1 MIHRLAPVLMA
12 PVLLAFLL
20 SLPLTGV
27 AGAAEPA
34 GPDPA
39 LAPKDVVAIQLEA
52 LQNNDDPQPNAGI
65 ARTFAFAH
73 PDNRR
78 VTGPLPRFERMIR
91 SPAYL
96 PLIDHSAHQ
105 IERVEGD
112 GDMVRFKVVVETPN
126 GRALTYLWEVRRV
139 GEGPHEGAWLTTN
152 VSAPVDAGRAL

>member
-1 MIHRLAPVLMA
+1 MKRYRVV

-20 SLPLTGV
+20 WLPTSGD
-27 AGAAEPA
+27 AAAAEPA

-39 LAPKDVVAIQLEA
+39 LTPGDVVAIQLDA

-73 PDNRR
+73 PDNKR

-91 SPAYL
+91 SPAYRA
-96 PLIDHSAHQ
+96 LIDHAAHQ
-105 IERVEGD
+105 IERVEEGD
-112 GDMVRFKVVVETPN
+112 DFVRFKVVVETPN

-139 GEGPHEGAWLTTN
+139 GEGSHEGSWLTTN
-152 VSAPVDAGRAL
+152 VSAPADAGRAL